1 MRSEAIVFKKRVALR
16 YTWKLRLFPIIF
28 RNSQIICEK
37 KMFYKFAI
45 NLFLIGPIAKIRYR
59 IKVLNTFSRVI
70 LENLRFCSRFHVPW
84 PNGIVT
90 YMLSL

>member
-1 MRSEAIVFKKRVALR
+1 MRSEAIVFKKRDALR

-45 NLFLIGPIAKIRYR
+45 NLFLIGPITKIRYR
-59 IKVLNTFSRVI
+59 IKILNTFLSR
-70 LENLRFCSRFHVPW
+70 LENLRFCSRFHVSW

-90 YMLSL
+90 YTLSL